1 MKKKIQSGDIQISYD
16 ELKALAKDKFTFQ
29 YGDTS
34 LLQKNLKRQ
43 FTFQSGN
50 IQIKPTSVGM
60 KRTRS
65 IYIPIWWY
73 SNGINDIS
81 VCVDNDEFTFQ
92 SGDIQM
98 IKLNGYHSNCICNL
112 HSNLVIFKLILF
124 LILVFSP
131 IKFTF
136 QSGDIQI
143 ILMTFDRL

>member
-1 MKKKIQSGDIQISYD
+1 MLSVAQSKEGIRFTFQSGDIQISYD

-92 SGDIQM
+92 SGDIQ
-98 IKLNGYHSNCICNL
+98 ITHLRL
-112 HSNLVIFKLILF
+112 QILW
-124 LILVFSP
+124 I
-131 IKFTF
+131 
-136 QSGDIQI
+136 
-143 ILMTFDRL
+143 